1 MSPQWFIEAIISISI
16 YQRRN
21 VNTKTNIEQFPV
33 KLEKMTNLRQKHSL
47 TVSDLFFVLSVETL
61 TFVVV

>member
-1 MSPQWFIEAIISISI
+1 M
-16 YQRRN
+16 N

>member
-1 MSPQWFIEAIISISI
+1 M
-16 YQRRN
+16 N

-33 KLEKMTNLRQKHSL
+33 KLEKMTNLRQKHWL
-47 TVSDLFFVLSVETL
+47 TVSDLFFVLSDETL